1 MSPFTGKINGISFR
15 IFSFSRSSSH
25 HSCRVVSDN
34 FRGTAAKTKQ
44 PREKGYLSITNLN
57 DRFKSV
63 RYAMENALLEPKELK
78 KARKLE
84 SKQEKKRQE
93 GHREK

>member
-1 MSPFTGKINGISFR
+1 MEFLFEYLAFLAQAITIVVAVLVIISAVA
-15 IFSFSRSSSH
+15 S
-25 HSCRVVSDN
+25 
-34 FRGTAAKTKQ
+34 AKTKQ

-84 SKQEKKRQE
+84 SKQEKKDKKLSLI
-93 GHREK
+93 HI